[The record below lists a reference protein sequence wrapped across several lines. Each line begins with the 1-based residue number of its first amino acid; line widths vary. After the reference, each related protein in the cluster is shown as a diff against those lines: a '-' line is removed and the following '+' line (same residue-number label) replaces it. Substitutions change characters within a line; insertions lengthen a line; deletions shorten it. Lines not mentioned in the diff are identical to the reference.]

1 MRSTADA
8 PWNSQRPVRVTTQ
21 AQQWTPGLESQSLP
35 KEAKTQSPSVP
46 LALKF
51 RSRIMIAIR
60 NGEPSVDNTD
70 ISLGGA
76 YGEPRVCGPQKHLR
90 TGLTSGTETRLRPRG
105 TRHCTQ
111 PCIMM
116 MQQSTIQW
124 RNCSRGASSLSFGQA
139 VGDCQWL
146 FWAGFVQGAARSS
159 LRRSQHRTSQ
169 SRGR

>member
-76 YGEPRVCGPQKHLR
+76 HRGRAIAGSSREKHLR
-90 TGLTSGTETRLRPRG
+90 TGLTSGTETRMRPKG
-105 TRHCTQ
+105 TRPCTQ
-111 PCIMM
+111 LH
-116 MQQSTIQW
+116 
-124 RNCSRGASSLSFGQA
+124 AA
-139 VGDCQWL
+139 VDNTRAEL
-146 FWAGFVQGAARSS
+146 LRRGFVSVFRTGRGRLPVAVLGGFRP
-159 LRRSQHRTSQ
+159 RRSQEQFASQ
-169 SRGR
+169 STPN